1 MSSPDPSHPALAER
15 RAYQR
20 RRLVDAARGVP
31 LIGALLW
38 WIPLLWAIPQEA
50 PSGSKALIYIF
61 AVWSGLIFSTWA
73 LVYALRRP
81 DGRSEDE
88 ADE

>member
-1 MSSPDPSHPALAER
+1 MNTSDSPPALAER

-31 LIGALLW
+31 LIGVLLW
-38 WIPLLWAIPQEA
+38 WIPLLWAIPQEPLPA
-50 PSGSKALIYIF
+50 SKGLIYIF
-61 AVWSGLIFSTWA
+61 SVWAGLVFFTWA
-73 LVYALRRP
+73 LVFALRRP
-81 DGRSEDE
+81 EGVSENE